1 MVCVLFNV
9 GDSWYAVRGGD
20 VAEIVPQV
28 QCAPVTKAPN
38 FVRGVFRCRGLDV
51 PVLDVSAMLGRP
63 PCRDCLSTR
72 TILVRQED
80 RRGQPRLLGLLAE
93 KVQET
98 IDIPETS
105 LNTAVIRTPETM
117 FLGKVFQG
125 PHGVVQCLRVKELL
139 PAAARNLLF
148 PADDGPEG
156 AA

>member
-9 GDSWYAVRGGD
+9 GDSWYAVRGAD

-28 QCAPVTKAPN
+28 RCAPVTKAPA
-38 FVRGVFRCRGLDV
+38 FVHGIFRCRGLDV

-72 TILVRQED
+72 TILVRQDD
-80 RRGQPRLLGLLAE
+80 RHGQPRLLGLLAE
-93 KVQET
+93 KVLET
-98 IDIPETS
+98 VDIPETS

-125 PHGVVQCLRVKELL
+125 PHGVVQCLRVTELL
-139 PAAARNLLF
+139 PAAARTLLF
-148 PADDGPEG
+148 PDDDAEG